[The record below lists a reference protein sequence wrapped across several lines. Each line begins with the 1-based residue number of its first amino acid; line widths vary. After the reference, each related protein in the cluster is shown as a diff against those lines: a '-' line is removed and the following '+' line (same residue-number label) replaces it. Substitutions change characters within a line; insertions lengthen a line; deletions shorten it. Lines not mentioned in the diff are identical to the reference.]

1 MANQNDKTVFENQVT
16 KIDVPNEGTIFGPS
30 NEQILSRENHKI
42 AGVLFSFSKDLLGEY
57 WIVYHG
63 RNTIGSGSNSS
74 IKLSE
79 KSVSENH
86 ALLNCRVIDNDKL
99 LIFELRDEG
108 SNGGTVL
115 NGQDLYHFNN
125 YASLKH
131 GDRIIIGGYDLLL
144 YVVDDIAHDM
154 KPNPTFK
161 QKTEFID
168 Y

>member
-1 MANQNDKTVFENQVT
+1 MANQNDKTVFENQET
-16 KIDVPNEGTIFGPS
+16 KIDIPNEGTIFGPS
-30 NEQILSRENHKI
+30 NEQILSRENKKI
-42 AGVLFSFSKDLLGEY
+42 AGVLFSFSKDALGEF

-63 RNTIGSGSNSS
+63 RNTIGSGAKST
-74 IKLSE
+74 IKLAE

-99 LIFELRDEG
+99 IFELRDEG
-108 SNGGTVL
+108 SNGGTIL

-131 GDRIIIGGYDLLL
+131 GDRIIVGGYDLLL
-144 YVVDDIAHDM
+144 YVVDDISLNM
-154 KPNPTFK
+154 KPNTNFK
-161 QKTEFID
+161 QKTDLID